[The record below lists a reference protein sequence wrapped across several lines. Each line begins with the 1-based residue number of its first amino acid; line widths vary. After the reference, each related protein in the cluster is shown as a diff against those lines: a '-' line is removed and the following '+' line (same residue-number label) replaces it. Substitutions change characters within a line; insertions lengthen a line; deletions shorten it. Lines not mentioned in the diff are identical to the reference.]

1 MSAAH
6 PAPTTETE
14 ARAPRIDL
22 NVVIALAAVLVAFI
36 GIVLTVLTTYS
47 GVSAAVRAQGT
58 EIRSELSAVRTEVLA
73 EVAAVRTEV
82 LAEVA
87 DVRTEVAAVRSEV
100 LALRD
105 SVHAIDTRLVRI
117 GPYWRTGSQTTPGT
131 PHRRTPSVDA
141 IYLPRE
147 RR

>member
-6 PAPTTETE
+6 PAPTAETE
-14 ARAPRIDL
+14 ARAPRRLAIDL

-58 EIRSELSAVRTEVLA
+58 EIRSELSAVRTEVLGEVGTVRTEVLA

-87 DVRTEVAAVRSEV
+87 EVRTEVAAVRSDV
-100 LALRD
+100 LDLRD

-117 GPYWRTGSQTTPGT
+117 ETLLANQLPDSPGSDP
-131 PHRRTPSVDA
+131 
-141 IYLPRE
+141 
-147 RR
+147 